1 MNQKYITEIKEEA
14 DRLMELT
21 DNPYC
26 QGPVSLLNG
35 VKHVIP
41 ILLAEVERLT
51 EENEKMKPFY
61 KIADD
66 TFKHWEN
73 AAYAMR
79 DEERAKNAVKDQ
91 QIATL
96 KKALEY
102 ACADRATTP
111 SMWQDLQ
118 KKYMEI
124 AHQAQESISRRY
136 IARTVV
142 GGNMNA
148 KSGSAIKMIFGVKT
162 VP

>member
-1 MNQKYITEIKEEA
+1 MDQKYLSEIKAREQDAECGEIGAIA
-14 DRLMELT
+14 DSQH
-21 DNPYC
+21 D
-26 QGPVSLLNG
+26 VKSL
-35 VKHVIP
+35 I
-41 ILLAEVERLT
+41 AEVGRLT
-51 EENEKMKPFY
+51 
-61 KIADD
+61 A
-66 TFKHWEN
+66 EN
-73 AAYAMR
+73 AGLRANSMIQEQIISGQR
-79 DEERAKNAVKDQ
+79 DPLRDGEIARLIMTSTAKDQ
-91 QIATL
+91 QIDTL